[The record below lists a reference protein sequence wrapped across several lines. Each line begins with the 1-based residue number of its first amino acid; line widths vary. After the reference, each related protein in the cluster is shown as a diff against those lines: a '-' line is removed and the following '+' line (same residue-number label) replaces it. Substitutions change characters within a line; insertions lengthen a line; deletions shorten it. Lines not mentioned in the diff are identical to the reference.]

1 MKEQIIE
8 IITYLAPIVAG
19 FITSVVIP
27 FLVKKVSVASLEKK
41 INAIS
46 EPEHYKRI
54 EKELAEIKREILEM
68 RGKTK

>member
-19 FITSVVIP
+19 FITSVIIP

-41 INAIS
+41 INAIVNLN
-46 EPEHYKRI
+46 I
-54 EKELAEIKREILEM
+54 IRE
-68 RGKTK
+68 

>member
-8 IITYLAPIVAG
+8 IITYLAPIIAG
-19 FITSVVIP
+19 FITSVIIP

-46 EPEHYKRI
+46 EPEYYKRI